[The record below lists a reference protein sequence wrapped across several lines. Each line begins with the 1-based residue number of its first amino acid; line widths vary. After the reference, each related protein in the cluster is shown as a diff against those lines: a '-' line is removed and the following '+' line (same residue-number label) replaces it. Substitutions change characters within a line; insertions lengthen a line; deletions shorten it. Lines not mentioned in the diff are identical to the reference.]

1 MIDFE
6 DVKAKNN
13 IVDAIGS
20 VVQLKKTGK
29 NHTGLCPFHDEKT
42 PSFTVEENKQFFH
55 CFGCGASGDV
65 VDFVKQYH
73 GVEAVDAAKM
83 LGGTIEKSDFVP
95 RKRRVSYRVPPD
107 SSECPEK
114 IAGLIN
120 KCRKST
126 SGPAEKY
133 IFSGGFFYPIV
144 NYENKIIN
152 ARVFRDGQPSYFAA
166 HGPSYNGFTPL
177 IVSPEKEWVSC
188 VSFHDGL
195 IISNELNVN
204 VAVCWSSGPHRWLTK
219 YNFSDKKITPALRED
234 DDDYLKGH
242 FNYIDIAADGTLTN
256 KEIED

>member
-1 MIDFE
+1 MIDFQ
-6 DVKAKNN
+6 DVKNRNN
-13 IVDAIGS
+13 IVDVISS
-20 VVQLKKTGK
+20 VVTLKKTGK

-42 PSFTVEENKQFFH
+42 PSFTVEETKQFFH

-65 VDFVKQYH
+65 VDFVSQYH
-73 GVEAVDAAKM
+73 SVDAVDAAKM

-114 IAGLIN
+114 IAGLVD
-120 KCRKST
+120 KCRKSN
-126 SGPAEKY
+126 SGLVDRY

-152 ARVFRDGQPSYFAA
+152 ARVFRDGQPAYFASY
-166 HGPSYNGFTPL
+166 GPSYNGFTPL
-177 IVSPEKEWVSC
+177 IVSPESPWVSC
-188 VSFHDGL
+188 VSFSDGL

-204 VAVCWSSGPHRWLTK
+204 VAVCWSSGPLRWLTK
-219 YNFSDKKITPALRED
+219 FNFSDKKITPALRSE

-242 FNYIDIAADGTLTN
+242 FDFIEIGEDGTLTN
-256 KEIED
+256 KKLED